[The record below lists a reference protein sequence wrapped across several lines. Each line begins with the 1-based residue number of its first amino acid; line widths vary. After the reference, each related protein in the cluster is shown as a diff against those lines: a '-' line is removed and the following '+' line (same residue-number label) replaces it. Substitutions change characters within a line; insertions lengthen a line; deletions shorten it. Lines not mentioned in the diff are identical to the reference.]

1 MFGNIPPEEL
11 YATPPRRK
19 EQESEIQGL
28 GVTAEFDCISF
39 GGSSGP
45 TKFVVEDEEVDI
57 FIQPVDT
64 VFRDNLK

>member
-19 EQESEIQGL
+19 EQESEVKGL

-39 GGSSGP
+39 GGSSG
-45 TKFVVEDEEVDI
+45 TSKFVVEDE
-57 FIQPVDT
+57 
-64 VFRDNLK
+64 